1 MFKYI
6 AHPETGTPVHV
17 KSHLGQ
23 NIINAYAT
31 KLEGGSD
38 LVTIDDGDS
47 CDSNNESHDVNKSRN
62 GGGSHAS
69 RKSGKSL
76 CSEQHKE
83 SRSRCQSDRASVES
97 RSDRASVESRSERAS
112 VESRSDTASVESR
125 SDRASVESNNSSSE
139 SSRETSVD
147 DNSRGNETTSEIASR
162 LKDELGRKGV
172 VLNSRDVSRYSE
184 GQYVRNI
191 GKNKDVTGH
200 VYSVIAGSDSEVDS
214 VGSGRVGKL
223 LIKLAV

>member
-47 CDSNNESHDVNKSRN
+47 CDSNNESHDVNKSKN

-69 RKSGKSL
+69 RKSKVR
-76 CSEQHKE
+76 E
-83 SRSRCQSDRASVES
+83 SPLWRRSKPIFGWR
-97 RSDRASVESRSERAS
+97 
-112 VESRSDTASVESR
+112 
-125 SDRASVESNNSSSE
+125 
-139 SSRETSVD
+139 
-147 DNSRGNETTSEIASR
+147 
-162 LKDELGRKGV
+162 
-172 VLNSRDVSRYSE
+172 
-184 GQYVRNI
+184 
-191 GKNKDVTGH
+191 
-200 VYSVIAGSDSEVDS
+200 
-214 VGSGRVGKL
+214 
-223 LIKLAV
+223 